1 MRPLSHKNIN
11 ICSPTT
17 KVNKAP
23 SSTHQVTVYFPPASQ
38 TVPAEGEVMRGA
50 QTSLFTRFTGIADTM
65 AHKNAKT
72 TITSCIFF
80 SLGDFLKEVRSRLQV
95 VNRKSESSSVRECV
109 EGRR

>member
-1 MRPLSHKNIN
+1 MLSNKSQQ
-11 ICSPTT
+11 SPII
-17 KVNKAP
+17 
-23 SSTHQVTVYFPPASQ
+23 THQVTLYLPPASQ

-50 QTSLFTRFTGIADTM
+50 QTSLFTMFTGIADTM

-80 SLGDFLKEVRSRLQV
+80 SLGNFLKEVRSRLQV